1 MLRRPFSPFFLPLL
15 CFVSH
20 WPSFVR
26 IGVFDQTVCLP
37 AFVVF
42 GKIFSYGE
50 SILINK
56 KHSMAILVN
65 LHVVAGADPC
75 TVFNLFIFV
84 WIKSARAQ
92 GPTNLVYVLG
102 KAEYHLFSN
111 TFDRRYGGAGFFAIF
126 LYKDAHPLYRFCLLY
141 TSPSPRD

>member
-15 CFVSH
+15 YFVSH
-20 WPSFVR
+20 WPSLVR

-56 KHSMAILVN
+56 KHSMAVLVN
-65 LHVVAGADPC
+65 LHVIASADPS
-75 TVFNLFIFV
+75 TVLYLFIFV

-92 GPTNLVYVLG
+92 RAPNLVYVLG
-102 KAEYHLFSN
+102 ETKYNLFGD
-111 TFDRRYGGAGFFAIF
+111 TFDGGYSGPRFLTIF
-126 LYKDAHPLYRFCLLY
+126 LYKIGRAHV
-141 TSPSPRD
+141 